1 MISDLFGTIGIAA
14 LAVILVQVVVALTFG
29 FTALIY
35 GALILTVVMFI
46 VLLAICRGTG
56 VAEETD

>member
-1 MISDLFGTIGIAA
+1 MISDLFGSIGIAA
-14 LAVILVQVVVALTFG
+14 LGVILVQVVVALTFG

>member
-1 MISDLFGTIGIAA
+1 MISDLFGSLGIVA
-14 LAVILVQVVVALTFG
+14 LAVLLVQVVVALTFG

-35 GALILTVVMFI
+35 GALILTVVAFI
-46 VLLAICRGTG
+46 ALLALCRGTG